1 MDTNIR
7 PQFSGRNADLGREIV
22 GLYGRTRGD
31 IRDPKLRGPEN
42 AMLFTADVF
51 FTSFNNL
58 YTELLKEIE
67 NEVFY
72 PNVKTLTQ
80 KFYEDAS
87 TNLAAATT
95 DADQTKWRKFV
106 TTLPCPTLCFKQPP
120 SRLRR

>member
-58 YTELLKEIE
+58 YTELLKESRE
-67 NEVFY
+67 RSFLSQRQN
-72 PNVKTLTQ
+72 L
-80 KFYEDAS
+80 DAKI
-87 TNLAAATT
+87 L
-95 DADQTKWRKFV
+95 
-106 TTLPCPTLCFKQPP
+106 
-120 SRLRR
+120 